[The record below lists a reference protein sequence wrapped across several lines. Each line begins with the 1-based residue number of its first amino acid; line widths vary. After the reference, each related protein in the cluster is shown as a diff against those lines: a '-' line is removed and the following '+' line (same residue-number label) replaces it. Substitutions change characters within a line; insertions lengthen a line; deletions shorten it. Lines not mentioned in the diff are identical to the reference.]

1 MELREWCPWCEVDEV
16 HTYFVARVENYL
28 NDFGEYTVNEGDM
41 LIVDGVTREICKI
54 EVVDNTD
61 PEQVWL
67 MVYTHPREE
76 VQPMTEAEWHGL
88 YGNPELAE

>member
-1 MELREWCPWCEVDEV
+1 MGQSFFGPSFAHQQLGPNPIPRPSTMVVMGTLAVDPMSEV
-16 HTYFVARVENYL
+16 
-28 NDFGEYTVNEGDM
+28 
-41 LIVDGVTREICKI
+41 I
-54 EVVDNTD
+54 VDNTD

-76 VQPMTEAEWHGL
+76 VQPMSEAEWHGL